1 MFSVKMH
8 LICTSY
14 MLQLCKRYYT
24 LGAVTRDIFT
34 VVNDRFNYLKKL
46 VLYRC
51 DGNIPSSL
59 SLKMM

>member
-34 VVNDRFNYLKKL
+34 VVNDPFNYRKKIGI
-46 VLYRC
+46 VL
-51 DGNIPSSL
+51 
-59 SLKMM
+59 M